1 MDCGFRRRSAGRS
14 WLGAIRESRGGAI
27 AVYDTELLDE
37 TARANRLKGIDFCP
51 ERGAT
56 LAAIRQLREAGVAH
70 PDEAVVAFGTGGGW
84 LYR

>member
-1 MDCGFRRRSAGRS
+1 MLR
-14 WLGAIRESRGGAI
+14 AIRESRGGAV
-27 AVYDTELLDE
+27 AVSDAELLDQA
-37 TARANRLKGIDFCP
+37 ARANRLEGIDFCP
-51 ERGAT
+51 EGGAT